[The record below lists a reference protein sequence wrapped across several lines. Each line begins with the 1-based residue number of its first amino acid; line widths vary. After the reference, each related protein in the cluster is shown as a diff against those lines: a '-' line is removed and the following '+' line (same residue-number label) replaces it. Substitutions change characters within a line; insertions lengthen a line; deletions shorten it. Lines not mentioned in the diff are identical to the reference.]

1 MAAEKVMRL
10 EKTDL
15 ITEVTRRRDKSRLV
29 PTNNMGTARRGP
41 SLPWPLLAGQLGGKL
56 QLYGREWTEFQIT
69 FPQGRAKQ
77 GGASI

>member
-1 MAAEKVMRL
+1 MAAEKGMNRKKADGVS
-10 EKTDL
+10 E
-15 ITEVTRRRDKSRLV
+15 IARRRDKSRLV

-56 QLYGREWTEFQIT
+56 QVYGREWTEFQIT

-77 GGASI
+77 GGAST